1 LIKGGETIRFTPLNF
16 FGGTTLEQQ
25 LKTIYE
31 AQQVCTQ
38 IIAQEKK
45 ILSAPRKIQEM
56 EAAVAELV
64 DRCARSKGVIDEL
77 EKERRQKEKEIEAE
91 REKAKKSQ
99 VKLHEVKTNKEYQAL
114 LKEIEAGKD
123 SNDKIEEEV
132 LLLMEKIEELK
143 KDLEGASKELKK
155 KEAEAAAERVKL
167 EAELR
172 SVDAVVADLKKTRD
186 TLLDMVDEEL
196 RTTYSTLLERR
207 EGLAVVNVKN
217 GVCLGC
223 FMNIPPQLFIEATK
237 NRQMILCP
245 SCNRIFYF
253 IDEE

>member
-1 LIKGGETIRFTPLNF
+1 MRFTPLNF

-31 AQQVCTQ
+31 AQQVSTQ

-45 ILSAPRKIQEM
+45 ILSAPKKIQEM
-56 EAAVAELV
+56 EAAVEELA
-64 DRCARSKGVIDEL
+64 DRCARGKGVVDEL
-77 EKERRQKEKEIEAE
+77 EKERRQKEKDIEAE
-91 REKAKKSQ
+91 REKARKSQ
-99 VKLHEVKTNKEYQAL
+99 AKLHEVKTNKEYQAL
-114 LKEIEAGKD
+114 LKEIEAGKGV
-123 SNDKIEEEV
+123 NDKTEEEV

-155 KEAEAAAERVKL
+155 KEAEAAAERIKL
-167 EAELR
+167 DGELR

-186 TLLDMVDEEL
+186 TLLQMVDEEL
-196 RTTYSTLLERR
+196 RTTYGTLLERR